1 MYTVARAWLSVFPMF
16 MCFCYLKSVKR
27 YSWCL
32 FLYNNYCAL
41 NTPVHWDSAV
51 YSTVQYLHS
60 LCRMLVNTLQHFLMT
75 RTTLTGRYKNLANQL
90 INFRCKPQKSHL
102 REMSCQRKPRGF
114 MNMPGRVCQAIQAVN
129 QQDQY
134 RLVLC
139 QHSIIT
145 SIKV

>member
-1 MYTVARAWLSVFPMF
+1 MYTVARAWLLSVFPMF
-16 MCFCYLKSVKR
+16 MCFCYLKSIKR

-32 FLYNNYCAL
+32 FFIIICAL
-41 NTPVHWDSAV
+41 NLAFIEILLCTVL
-51 YSTVQYLHS
+51 YSTCIS

-75 RTTLTGRYKNLANQL
+75 RTTLKVRYKNPTNQR

-102 REMSCQRKPRGF
+102 RELSCQRKPMGF

-129 QQDQY
+129 QQGQY
-134 RLVLC
+134 HLVLP

-145 SIKV
+145 FIKV